1 MAILHVFLLLEFI
14 LADQLEDIY
23 FILGLQVTLVIMMQ
37 LGSIFQIPLCIISV
51 CDCNGSTRL
60 CCICFIRCY
69 RYIYGN
75 INSTTFFSPAI
86 ESKISA
92 VSYDNPA
99 WHTDFCKEDAS
110 ATSCKIFQTLYLCL
124 TAQFSHTNI
133 YGYI

>member
-1 MAILHVFLLLEFI
+1 MA
-14 LADQLEDIY
+14 QY
-23 FILGLQVTLVIMMQ
+23 FRYLCASYLGLTAMDQQQVVLHMLHPDATDTCMET
-37 LGSIFQIPLCIISV
+37 
-51 CDCNGSTRL
+51 STPQHL
-60 CCICFIRCY
+60 
-69 RYIYGN
+69 
-75 INSTTFFSPAI
+75 SPAI

-99 WHTDFCKEDAS
+99 WHTDFCKEVAS

>member
-1 MAILHVFLLLEFI
+1 MTAI
-14 LADQLEDIY
+14 DQPGCVAYASSDA
-23 FILGLQVTLVIMMQ
+23 TDTIMET
-37 LGSIFQIPLCIISV
+37 
-51 CDCNGSTRL
+51 STAQHL
-60 CCICFIRCY
+60 
-69 RYIYGN
+69 
-75 INSTTFFSPAI
+75 SPAI
-86 ESKISA
+86 ESKIFA

>member
-1 MAILHVFLLLEFI
+1 MA
-14 LADQLEDIY
+14 QY
-23 FILGLQVTLVIMMQ
+23 FRYLCASYLGLTAMDQQHCVACASSDATDTCMET
-37 LGSIFQIPLCIISV
+37 
-51 CDCNGSTRL
+51 STPRHL
-60 CCICFIRCY
+60 
-69 RYIYGN
+69 
-75 INSTTFFSPAI
+75 SPAI
-86 ESKISA
+86 ESKICV